1 MSQEE
6 LRRTEKRYEELRTIE
21 TPKTV
26 KENEKRSFSN
36 FNIWWCSHDLGM
48 GFPRVSCVFP
58 HAVPGEVE
66 KEVTPLLTRISMT
79 VIIFH
84 SISLFKL
91 FIYSKLFVLIS
102 TAPVADQRSVSTSK
116 VSASASRAWT
126 TTGRLWSTSKWRLGQ
141 GHIDNEYNL
150 FTFTL

>member
-1 MSQEE
+1 M
-6 LRRTEKRYEELRTIE
+6 RRGHSPTSTFGDVPMIWGWDS
-21 TPKTV
+21 PCCV
-26 KENEKRSFSN
+26 SFQS
-36 FNIWWCSHDLGM
+36 
-48 GFPRVSCVFP
+48 
-58 HAVPGEVE
+58 VPGEVE
-66 KEVTPLLTRISMT
+66 KDVTPPLTRISIT
-79 VIIFH
+79 IIIFH

-141 GHIDNEYNL
+141 GHLDNEYNL
-150 FTFTL
+150 FTLLYIYIYIYICCDYHNDCYYVYI